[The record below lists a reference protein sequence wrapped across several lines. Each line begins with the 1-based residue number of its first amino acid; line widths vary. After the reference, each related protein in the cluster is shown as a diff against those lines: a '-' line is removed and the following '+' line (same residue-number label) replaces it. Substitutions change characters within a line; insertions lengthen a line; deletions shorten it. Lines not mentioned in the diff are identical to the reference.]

1 MESVVSTASRFTTRD
16 IANLVRTYGG
26 VLGAIEYGV
35 TADQIDD
42 QELASAWRRLEERYE
57 TIRPALA
64 IVNRTLSQARRA
76 A

>member
-1 MESVVSTASRFTTRD
+1 MPTANRFTTRD

-35 TADQIDD
+35 TADRIDD
-42 QELASAWRRLEERYE
+42 QELASAWRRLEEHYE
-57 TIRPALA
+57 SLRPILT
-64 IVNRTLSQARRA
+64 IVNRTLSQSRRA